1 MFLKSS
7 NINYCS
13 LKIFAMHWLR
23 YDTLRLINKY
33 KRWRVLFLITVLT
46 PPHFCGCPMPW
57 PGFPNAR
64 YRGLFFI
71 RTNQSTITYFEGRG
85 GRNRMV
91 VGFTTTCAI
100 SAYYQW
106 CCEFEVRSGRCVL
119 DTTLCDKVSEW
130 LATGRWFSPG
140 PTVSSTNKTDRHDIA
155 EILLK
160 VALNTLKQT
169 NKLAYIKTKNTFKI
183 NSDFNVP

>member
-1 MFLKSS
+1 
-7 NINYCS
+7 
-13 LKIFAMHWLR
+13 MHWLR

-33 KRWRVLFLITVLT
+33 KRWRVLFIITVLT
-46 PPHFCGCPMPW
+46 QPHFCGCPKPW

-64 YRGLFFI
+64 CRGLFFI
-71 RTNQSTITYFEGRG
+71 RTNQSTLTYFEGRG

-91 VGFTTTCAI
+91 VGFTTTYAI

-106 CCEFEVRSGRCVL
+106 CCEFEVRSGRGVL
-119 DTTLCDKVSEW
+119 DTTLCDKVCQW

-140 PTVSSTNKTDRHDIA
+140 PTLSSTNKSDRHDIA

-160 VALNTLKQT
+160 VSLNTLKQT
-169 NKLAYIKTKNTFKI
+169 NKQTNKQTHLLISKLRTHLK
-183 NSDFNVP
+183 